1 MVMQTL
7 SATELSR
14 MRATQEAAMPDS
26 CQVKRRVETGDGL
39 GGTGFTWP
47 SVTHTYDCRLST
59 QGIPAE
65 YLRYA
70 RETRRQSWMVTMAR
84 GSDVLATDQ
93 LVIGTRTLEILGF
106 ASGGAWETALRVI
119 CAEAL

>member
-1 MVMQTL
+1 MRSLT
-7 SATELSR
+7 ATELSR
-14 MRATQEAAMPDS
+14 MRATQDAAMPDS
-26 CQVKRRVETGDGL
+26 CQVKRRVQTTDGL

-47 SVTHTYDCRLST
+47 AVTHTYDCRLST

-70 RETRRQSWMVTMAR
+70 RETRRQAWSVTIAH
-84 GSDVLATDQ
+84 GSDVLATDR
-93 LVIGTRTLEILGF
+93 LIIGVRTLEILGF